1 MRYCS
6 YYYSALF
13 SFLFYLYLTKIVV
26 DKISLKTLVKVES
39 MVVVFIFLV
48 YFFDHQIFIWVLFL
62 RAIVTRTFLVM
73 VSSD

>member
-1 MRYCS
+1 MFR
-6 YYYSALF
+6 
-13 SFLFYLYLTKIVV
+13 FLFYLYLVKMVV

-73 VSSD
+73 VRSD

>member
-1 MRYCS
+1 M
-6 YYYSALF
+6 F

>member
-1 MRYCS
+1 M
-6 YYYSALF
+6 F

-62 RAIVTRTFLVM
+62 RAIVTRTFLVT

>member
-1 MRYCS
+1 
-6 YYYSALF
+6 LF
-13 SFLFYLYLTKIVV
+13 RFLFYLYLVKMVV

>member
-62 RAIVTRTFLVM
+62 RAIVTRTFLVT

>member
-1 MRYCS
+1 M
-6 YYYSALF
+6 
-13 SFLFYLYLTKIVV
+13 VV

-73 VSSD
+73 VRSD